1 LEPRRNGYTLSTQD
15 VAGRDAVF
23 TSISAAPVR
32 PFSFQESIMKT
43 AITLIAIFLS
53 GTVGVG
59 ALGVKAGFDKMQKG
73 HHAAIEQAVND
84 AVN

>member
-1 LEPRRNGYTLSTQD
+1 
-15 VAGRDAVF
+15 
-23 TSISAAPVR
+23 
-32 PFSFQESIMKT
+32 MKT
-43 AITLIAIFLS
+43 VITLIAIFLS

-59 ALGVKAGFDKMQKG
+59 ALGVKASFDKMQKD